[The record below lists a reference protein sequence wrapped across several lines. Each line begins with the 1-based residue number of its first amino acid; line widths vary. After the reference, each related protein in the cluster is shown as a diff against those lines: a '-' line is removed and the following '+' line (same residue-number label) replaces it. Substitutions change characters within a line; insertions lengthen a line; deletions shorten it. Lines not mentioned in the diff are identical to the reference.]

1 MPSFPNNKRSISTAP
16 SLRLGHGFTLVELL
30 VVIVIISI
38 LVMLLL
44 PALSMVRESARRV
57 KCGDQIKQIANALV
71 QYEANFRKFP
81 PGRMGCDGWQNDVCK
96 DNPGWRRPGTSGFVM
111 ILPMLEQQNLYDQ
124 FEPFAKGA
132 LFPAQPG
139 DSSDGTTDGWKTPQI
154 AAALTI
160 RPEVFVCPSSSTLP
174 QFNNGSYATG
184 CYALVQGS
192 KGPSYGISQTH
203 VKHYNNGM
211 FCYRTELR
219 RAHVLD
225 GMTPTMFVG
234 ETVEGHTRE
243 SANVWSLAA
252 RHLHSMR
259 STDNPLNTRPGDGV
273 FVKVGGGGG
282 TGDDEPL
289 YGYKANGAFASDHP
303 GGALFAFGDGH
314 VQMLHENI
322 DLATYRALSTRAE
335 EDSATLD

>member
-1 MPSFPNNKRSISTAP
+1 MLSIPRQHGSIHVALARRS
-16 SLRLGHGFTLVELL
+16 GHGFTLVELL

-38 LVMLLL
+38 LFLLLL
-44 PALSMVRESARRV
+44 PALSTVRESGRRV
-57 KCGDQIKQIANALV
+57 NCGDRLKQLANALI
-71 QYEANFRKFP
+71 QYEGQFGKFP
-81 PGRMGCDGWQNDVCK
+81 PGRMGCDGWQQDVCK
-96 DNPGWRRPGTSGFVM
+96 DNPGWKRPGTSGFVM
-111 ILPMLEQQNLYDQ
+111 ILPMLDDVPLYEQFQ
-124 FEPFAKGA
+124 PFDRGA

-139 DSSDGTTDGWKTPQI
+139 DTPDGTTDGWKTPQI
-154 AAALTI
+154 AAALSI
-160 RPEVFVCPSSSTLP
+160 RPEVFVCPSSSTEP
-174 QFNNGSYATG
+174 WYNNGSYATG

-211 FCYRTELR
+211 FCYRTEIR

-243 SANVWSLAA
+243 SANVWTLAA

-282 TGDDEPL
+282 TGDDPPL

-314 VQMLHENI
+314 VQMIHENI

-335 EDSATLD
+335 EDEAKLD